1 MAKPKLALIPAAQ
14 GSKLF
19 SVLPS
24 SGVGDFDF
32 TRSGSAT
39 RINSQGLIEE
49 VANGQSRLNYPMID
63 GKVVGCPHHIL
74 EGDKTNLIA
83 YSEDFTGALIN
94 CTVLRN
100 QILSPDGALNADK
113 LSDNSS
119 NGEHLI
125 NGNILGSI
133 VSGTDYT
140 ASVFFKSNNLN
151 AKAVIRLWSGSSYIH
166 SVFDL
171 DTQQVSYNSIGTA
184 GIEKYPNE
192 WYRCSFSFTAS
203 GNFTN
208 SNFQVGIANNL
219 NQFSYQGASNL
230 DIYFWGAQ
238 LEQGSYPT
246 SYIKTNG
253 EANGVTRSAETA
265 NGSGDAA
272 TFNDSEGVLMAE
284 IKADQDIA
292 TSERITISNGNSSND
307 RVVIEYDETFGLVK
321 FWVTGG
327 GTTNGE
333 VQISGIKKTQFNKIS
348 VLYKANLL
356 KIYINGFN
364 VGNGTGIVAPT
375 GLDNL
380 KFEQAVGGNNFY
392 GNTKQIQYYNS
403 ALTDSELEQLTSWT
417 SFTDMAQGQLY
428 TIE

>member
-1 MAKPKLALIPAAQ
+1 LVEDTSNGNHRVDTQ
-14 GSKLF
+14 GISITNGVSHSF
-19 SVLPS
+19 SMFFKYDNSVEWIRVREFGINAFAYFNIKDNTTGATNLVNNS
-24 SGVGDFDF
+24 EKIEDFGNGWKRVSFTYNSTTSGANF
-32 TRSGSAT
+32 
-39 RINSQGLIEE
+39 RIYL
-49 VANGQSRLNYPMID
+49 ANGN
-63 GKVVGCPHHIL
+63 
-74 EGDKTNLIA
+74 N
-83 YSEDFTGALIN
+83 
-94 CTVLRN
+94 
-100 QILSPDGALNADK
+100 
-113 LSDNSS
+113 SD
-119 NGEHLI
+119 
-125 NGNILGSI
+125 
-133 VSGTDYT
+133 
-140 ASVFFKSNNLN
+140 
-151 AKAVIRLWSGSSYIH
+151 
-166 SVFDL
+166 
-171 DTQQVSYNSIGTA
+171 
-184 GIEKYPNE
+184 
-192 WYRCSFSFTAS
+192 
-203 GNFTN
+203 
-208 SNFQVGIANNL
+208 
-219 NQFSYQGASNL
+219 SYQGDGTSGVY
-230 DIYFWGAQ
+230 IYGAQ
-238 LEQGSYPT
+238 LEQGSYLT
-246 SYIKTNG
+246 SYIPNFGTSAG
-253 EANGVTRSAETA
+253 ITRQAETA
-265 NGSGDAA
+265 TGSGDAA

-380 KFEQAVGGNNFY
+380 KFEQAIGGNNFY
-392 GNTKQIQYYNS
+392 GNTKQVQYYNS